1 MTERPKYPK
10 QRPVTVDRILLRPEE
25 AAEAMAVSRG
35 KVFELIA
42 RGELPSVLV
51 GGSRRV
57 PVDAIRAWV
66 AKRIA

>member
-10 QRPVTVDRILLRPEE
+10 HRPAIVERLLLRPEE
-25 AAEAMAVSRG
+25 AAHAMSIGRG

-57 PVDAIRAWV
+57 PVEAIRAWI